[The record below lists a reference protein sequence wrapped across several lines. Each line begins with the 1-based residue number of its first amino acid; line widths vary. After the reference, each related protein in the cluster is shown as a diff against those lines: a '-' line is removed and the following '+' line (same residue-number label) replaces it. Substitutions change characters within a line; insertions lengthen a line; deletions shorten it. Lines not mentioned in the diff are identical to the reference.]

1 MAVNSPEARDLA
13 HHLHSFTHLPTL
25 ERDGP
30 LVLERGEG
38 IYVHDIHG
46 KRYVESVSG
55 LWNVVAGFSEPRL
68 VEAARAAMAQ
78 MPAYHTF
85 FGRTALPPIALA
97 EKLVEIAPME
107 VARVYFVNSGSE
119 ANDTAIKMLW
129 MMAGGAGEPARR
141 TLISRSMAYHGTTVA
156 SCSLNGKPY
165 IGAFGLPLP
174 EVRYVEAPHY
184 WRNAHPGES
193 EGSYVDRLA
202 GELEALIEAEGP
214 ETIAGFFAEPVMG
227 AGGAVPPPAG
237 YFARIQAVLNRH
249 DIPLVADE
257 VVTGLGRTG
266 KLWGAETYEFTPDIL
281 VTSKALTSGYYP
293 MAAVLLSPEMDRRLR
308 VAAEA
313 FGEFP
318 HGFTT
323 GGSPVAAAVAETI
336 ALETIAASITEPG
349 GLLDNVKA
357 VAPALRGGAAR
368 LREPPPGGR
377 GALRRAPRRPRDRR
391 ATRTASVR
399 PFAPEHE
406 IGERIVAAAYARDL
420 ITRPIGDAV
429 IVAPPFIITAEQI
442 ADLTARLGAVLDE
455 IADAATRERMGPE
468 PLAASAE

>member
-1 MAVNSPEARDLA
+1 MALNSPEARDLA
-13 HHLHSFTHLPTL
+13 HHLHSYTHLPSL

-38 IYVHDIHG
+38 IYVHDTHG
-46 KRYVESVSG
+46 KRYLESVSG
-55 LWNVVAGFSEPRL
+55 LWNVVAGFSEPRI
-68 VEAARAAMAQ
+68 VEAAHAAMSR

-97 EKLVEIAPME
+97 DKLVEIAPME

-129 MMAGGAGEPARR
+129 MMARGAGETGRR
-141 TLISRSMAYHGTTVA
+141 KLISRSMAYHGTTVA

-174 EVRYVEAPHY
+174 EVHYVEAPHY

-193 EGSYVDRLA
+193 EAAYVDRLA

-237 YFARIQAVLNRH
+237 YFPKIQAVLNRH

-266 KLWGAETYEFTPDIL
+266 NLWGAQTYDFTPDIL
-281 VTSKALTSGYYP
+281 VTSKALTSGYFP
-293 MAAVLLSPEMDRRLR
+293 MAAVLLSPEMDRRLHR
-308 VAAEA
+308 AAEA

-323 GGSPVAAAVAETI
+323 GGSPVAAAVALETI
-336 ALETIAASITEPG
+336 ALITEPG

-357 VAPALRGGAAR
+357 VAPALESALQEFEDHPLVGEVRCIG
-368 LREPPPGGR
+368 LL
-377 GALRRAPRRPRDRR
+377 GALEIVADKGGK
-391 ATRTASVR
+391 R
-399 PFAPEHE
+399 PFAPDHE
-406 IGERIVAAAYARDL
+406 IGERIVSMAYARGL
-420 ITRPIGDAV
+420 VTRPIGDAV

-442 ADLTARLGAVLDE
+442 SELMGSLRAVLDE
-455 IADAATRERMGPE
+455 LADAAAREGMGPAS
-468 PLAASAE
+468 LAASAE

>member
-1 MAVNSPEARDLA
+1 MALNSPEARDLA
-13 HHLHSFTHLPTL
+13 HHLHSYTHLPTL

-38 IYVHDIHG
+38 IYVHDTHG
-46 KRYVESVSG
+46 KRYLESVSG
-55 LWNVVAGFSEPRL
+55 LWNVVAGFSEPRI
-68 VEAARAAMAQ
+68 VEAAHAAMSQ

-119 ANDTAIKMLW
+119 ANDTVIKMLW
-129 MMAGGAGEPARR
+129 MMARGAGEPGRR
-141 TLISRSMAYHGTTVA
+141 KLISRSMAYHGTTVA

-174 EVRYVEAPHY
+174 EVRYVEDPHY

-193 EGSYVDRLA
+193 EAAYVDRLA

-227 AGGAVPPPAG
+227 AGGAVPPPVG
-237 YFARIQAVLNRH
+237 YFPKIQAVLNRH
-249 DIPLVADE
+249 GIPFVADE

-266 KLWGAETYEFTPDIL
+266 NLWGAETYAFTPDIL
-281 VTSKALTSGYYP
+281 VTSKALTSGYFP
-293 MAAVLLSPEMDRRLR
+293 MAAVLLSPEMDRRLHH
-308 VAAEA
+308 AAEA
-313 FGEFP
+313 FEEFP

-323 GGSPVAAAVAETI
+323 GGSPVAAAVALETI
-336 ALETIAASITEPG
+336 ALITEPG

-357 VAPALRGGAAR
+357 VAPTFEAALRGFETHPLVGEVR
-368 LREPPPGGR
+368 CVGLL
-377 GALRRAPRRPRDRR
+377 GALEIVADKGGK
-391 ATRTASVR
+391 S
-399 PFAPEHE
+399 PFAPEHI
-406 IGERIVAAAYARDL
+406 IGERIVQMAYDRGL
-420 ITRPIGDAV
+420 VTRPIGDALV
-429 IVAPPFIITAEQI
+429 VAPPFIINREQI
-442 ADLTARLGAVLDE
+442 GELMATLGAVLDE
-455 IADAATRERMGPE
+455 LAAAAAREGMGPS
-468 PLAASAE
+468 PVAASAE

>member
-1 MAVNSPEARDLA
+1 MALNSPEARDLA
-13 HHLHSFTHLPTL
+13 HHLHSYTHLPTL

-38 IYVHDIHG
+38 IYVHDTHG
-46 KRYVESVSG
+46 KRYLESVSG

-68 VEAARAAMAQ
+68 VQAAHAAMMQ

-107 VARVYFVNSGSE
+107 VSRVYFVNSGSE
-119 ANDTAIKMLW
+119 ANDTVIKMLW
-129 MMAGGAGEPARR
+129 MMGAGAGEPRRR

-165 IGAFGLPLP
+165 IGALGLPLP

-193 EGSYVDRLA
+193 EAAYVERLA
-202 GELEALIEAEGP
+202 DELERLIEAEGP
-214 ETIAGFFAEPVMG
+214 ETIAGLFAEPVMG

-237 YFARIQAVLNRH
+237 YFPKIQALLNRKG
-249 DIPLVADE
+249 IPLVADE

-266 KLWGAETYEFTPDIL
+266 TLWGAETYGFTPDIL

-293 MAAVLLSPEMDRRLR
+293 MAAVLLSPAMDRRLR
-308 VAAEA
+308 RAAEA
-313 FGEFP
+313 FEEFP

-323 GGSPVAAAVAETI
+323 GGSPVAAAVALETI
-336 ALETIAASITEPG
+336 ALITEPG

-357 VAPALRGGAAR
+357 VAPAFEAALRGFETHPLVGEVR
-368 LREPPPGGR
+368 CVGLL
-377 GALRRAPRRPRDRR
+377 GALEIVADRDGK
-391 ATRTASVR
+391 R
-399 PFAPEHE
+399 PFAPEHV
-406 IGERIVAAAYARDL
+406 IGERIVQMAYARGL
-420 ITRPIGDAV
+420 VTRPIGDAV
-429 IVAPPFIITAEQI
+429 IVAPPFIITREQI
-442 ADLTARLGAVLDE
+442 GALMATLGAVLDE
-455 IADAATRERMGPE
+455 FADAAAREGMGPL

>member
-1 MAVNSPEARDLA
+1 MALNSPEARDLA
-13 HHLHSFTHLPTL
+13 HHLHSYTHLPTL

-38 IYVHDIHG
+38 IYVHDING
-46 KRYVESVSG
+46 KRYLESVSG

-68 VEAARAAMAQ
+68 VQAAHAAMTR

-85 FGRTALPPIALA
+85 FGRTAVHPITLA

-107 VARVYFVNSGSE
+107 VAKVYFVNSGSE
-119 ANDTAIKMLW
+119 ANDTVIKMLW
-129 MMAGGAGEPARR
+129 MMARGAGEPARR
-141 TLISRSMAYHGTTVA
+141 KFISRSMAYHGTTVA

-174 EVRYVEAPHY
+174 EVRYVAAPHY

-193 EGSYVDRLA
+193 EGAYVDRLA
-202 GELEALIEAEGP
+202 GELEGLIEAEGP

-237 YFARIQAVLNRH
+237 YFPKIQALLNRYG
-249 DIPLVADE
+249 IPLVADE

-266 KLWGAETYEFTPDIL
+266 NLWGAETYGFTPDIL

-293 MAAVLLSPEMDRRLR
+293 MAAVLLSPEMDDRLR
-308 VAAEA
+308 HAAEA
-313 FGEFP
+313 YDEFP

-323 GGSPVAAAVAETI
+323 GGSPVAAAVALETI
-336 ALETIAASITEPG
+336 ALITEPG
-349 GLLDNVKA
+349 GLLDNVKTVSPVLEA
-357 VAPALRGGAAR
+357 ALRGFESHPLVGEVR
-368 LREPPPGGR
+368 CVGLL
-377 GALRRAPRRPRDRR
+377 GALEIVADRNGK
-391 ATRTASVR
+391 R

-406 IGERIVAAAYARDL
+406 IGERIVQAAYARGL

-429 IVAPPFIITAEQI
+429 IVAPPYMITAEQI
-442 ADLTARLGAVLDE
+442 GELMAMLGAVLDE
-455 IADAATRERMGPE
+455 IAYSAAREGMGPA

>member
-1 MAVNSPEARDLA
+1 MALNSPEARDLA
-13 HHLHSFTHLPTL
+13 HHLHSYTHLPSL

-38 IYVHDIHG
+38 IYVHDTHG
-46 KRYVESVSG
+46 KRYLESVSG
-55 LWNVVAGFSEPRL
+55 LWNVVAGFSEPRI
-68 VEAARAAMAQ
+68 VQAAHEAMQQ

-85 FGRTALPPIALA
+85 FGRTALPPVALA

-107 VARVYFVNSGSE
+107 VSRVYFVNSGSE

-129 MMAGGAGEPARR
+129 MMARGAGEPARR

-193 EGSYVDRLA
+193 EAAYVERLA
-202 GELEALIEAEGP
+202 AELEGLIEAEGP

-237 YFARIQAVLNRH
+237 YFPRVQAILNRH
-249 DIPLVADE
+249 GIPFVADE

-266 KLWGAETYEFTPDIL
+266 NLWGAETYDFTPDIL
-281 VTSKALTSGYYP
+281 VTSKALTSGYAP
-293 MAAVLLSPEMDRRLR
+293 MAAVLLSPEMDSRLR
-308 VAAEA
+308 RAAEEYD
-313 FGEFP
+313 EFP

-323 GGSPVAAAVAETI
+323 GGSPVAAAVA
-336 ALETIAASITEPG
+336 LETVALITEPG
-349 GLLDNVKA
+349 GLLDNVRA
-357 VAPALRGGAAR
+357 VAPAFEAALGAFEDHPLVGEVR
-368 LREPPPGGR
+368 HVGLL
-377 GALRRAPRRPRDRR
+377 GALEIVADRAGK
-391 ATRTASVR
+391 R

-406 IGERIVAAAYARDL
+406 IGERIVSLAYERGL
-420 ITRPIGDAV
+420 VTRPIGDAV
-429 IVAPPFIITAEQI
+429 IVAPPFIITEAQI
-442 ADLTARLGAVLDE
+442 GELMGTLGDVLDAL
-455 IADAATRERMGPE
+455 ADAASREGMGPE

>member
-1 MAVNSPEARDLA
+1 MSTTRMASAIWRACP
-13 HHLHSFTHLPTL
+13 
-25 ERDGP
+25 
-30 LVLERGEG
+30 
-38 IYVHDIHG
+38 
-46 KRYVESVSG
+46 G

-68 VEAARAAMAQ
+68 VQAAQEAMAQ

-85 FGRTALPPIALA
+85 FGRTALPPVVLA
-97 EKLVEIAPME
+97 EKLVEIAPMD

-119 ANDTAIKMLW
+119 ANDTTIKMLW
-129 MMAGGAGEPARR
+129 MMARGAGEPERR
-141 TLISRSMAYHGTTVA
+141 KLISRSMAYHGTTVA

-165 IGAFGLPLP
+165 INAFGLPLP
-174 EVRYVEAPHY
+174 EVLYAEAPHH

-193 EGSYVDRLA
+193 EEAYSDRLA
-202 GELEALIEAEGP
+202 AELESLIEAEGA

-237 YFARIQAVLNRH
+237 YFPKIQAVLNRH
-249 DIPLVADE
+249 GIPLVADE

-266 KLWGAETYEFTPDIL
+266 NLWGAQTYEFTPDIV
-281 VTSKALTSGYYP
+281 VTSKALTSGYMP
-293 MAAVLLSPEMDRRLR
+293 MGAVLLSPEMDRRLR

-313 FGEFP
+313 YDEFP

-323 GGSPVAAAVAETI
+323 GGSPGAAAVALEAI
-336 ALETIAASITEPG
+336 ALITEPG

-357 VAPALRGGAAR
+357 VAPTLKAALEGFESHPLVGEVRHVG
-368 LREPPPGGR
+368 LL
-377 GALRRAPRRPRDRR
+377 GALEIVADKPGK
-391 ATRTASVR
+391 R

-406 IGERIVAAAYARDL
+406 IGERIVQAAYARGL

-429 IVAPPFIITAEQI
+429 IVAPPFSITAEQI
-442 ADLTARLGAVLDE
+442 GELMDSLGAVLDE
-455 IADAATRERMGPE
+455 IADIATREGMGPV

>member
-1 MAVNSPEARDLA
+1 MASNSPEARDLA
-13 HHLHSFTHLPTL
+13 HHLHSYTHLPTL
-25 ERDGP
+25 QRDGP

-38 IYVHDIHG
+38 IYVHDTHG
-46 KRYVESVSG
+46 KRYLESVSG
-55 LWNVVAGFSEPRL
+55 LWNVVVGFSEPRL
-68 VEAARAAMAQ
+68 VQAAHEALKQ

-85 FGRTALPPIALA
+85 FGRTAMPPIALA
-97 EKLVEIAPME
+97 EKLVEIAPMK
-107 VARVYFVNSGSE
+107 VDRVYFVNSGSE
-119 ANDTAIKMLW
+119 ANDTTIKMLW
-129 MMAGGAGEPARR
+129 MMAKGAGEPERR
-141 TLISRSMAYHGTTVA
+141 KFISRSMAYHGTTVA

-174 EVRYVEAPHY
+174 EIRYVQAPHY

-193 EGSYVDRLA
+193 EKAYVDRLA
-202 GELEALIEAEGP
+202 DELETLIEAEGP

-237 YFARIQAVLNRH
+237 YFQRVQAILNRH
-249 DIPLVADE
+249 GIPLVADE

-266 KLWGAETYEFTPDIL
+266 NLWGAQTYEFTPDIL

-293 MAAVLLSPEMDRRLR
+293 MGAVLLSPEMDRRLR

-313 FGEFP
+313 YDEFP

-323 GGSPVAAAVAETI
+323 GGSPAAAAVALEAI
-336 ALETIAASITEPG
+336 ALITEPG

-357 VAPALRGGAAR
+357 VGPALGAALKEFEDHPLVGEVR
-368 LREPPPGGR
+368 HVGLL
-377 GALRRAPRRPRDRR
+377 GALEIVADKEGK
-391 ATRTASVR
+391 R

-406 IGERIVAAAYARDL
+406 IGERIVQMAYARGL

-429 IVAPPFIITAEQI
+429 IIAPPFIITRAQI
-442 ADLTARLGAVLDE
+442 EELAATLGAVLDE
-455 IADAATRERMGPE
+455 FADAATREGMGPE
-468 PLAASAE
+468 PFAASAE

>member
-1 MAVNSPEARDLA
+1 MALNSPEARDLA
-13 HHLHSFTHLPTL
+13 HHLHSFTHLPSL

-38 IYVHDIHG
+38 IYVHDTHG
-46 KRYVESVSG
+46 KRYLESVSG
-55 LWNVVAGFSEPRL
+55 LWNVVVGFSEPRL
-68 VEAARAAMAQ
+68 VQAAYEAMTQ

-85 FGRTALPPIALA
+85 FGRTALPPVVLA

-129 MMAGGAGEPARR
+129 MMARGAGEPERR
-141 TLISRSMAYHGTTVA
+141 KLISRTMAYHGTTVA

-193 EGSYVDRLA
+193 KDAYVDRLA
-202 GELEALIEAEGP
+202 SELDSLIEAEGP
-214 ETIAGFFAEPVMG
+214 ETFAGFFAEPVMG
-227 AGGAVPPPAG
+227 AGGALPPPAG
-237 YFARIQAVLNRH
+237 YFPKIQAVLNRH

-266 KLWGAETYEFTPDIL
+266 NLWGAETYDFTPDIL

-293 MAAVLLSPEMDRRLR
+293 MAAVLLSPEMDRRLHR
-308 VAAEA
+308 AAEA

-323 GGSPVAAAVAETI
+323 GGSPVAAAVALETI
-336 ALETIAASITEPG
+336 ALITEPG
-349 GLLDNVKA
+349 GLLDNVRA
-357 VAPALRGGAAR
+357 VAPALEAALQGFANHPLVGEVR
-368 LREPPPGGR
+368 HVGLL
-377 GALRRAPRRPRDRR
+377 GALEIVADK
-391 ATRTASVR
+391 AGKR

-406 IGERIVAAAYARDL
+406 IGERIVQAACARGL

-429 IVAPPFIITAEQI
+429 IVAPPFIITEQQI
-442 ADLTARLGAVLDE
+442 DDLFASLSAVLDE
-455 IADAATRERMGPE
+455 IGAAVRREGLGPS
-468 PLAASAE
+468 PVAASAE

>member
-1 MAVNSPEARDLA
+1 MAFNSPEARDLA
-13 HHLHSFTHLPTL
+13 HHLHSYTHLPTL

-38 IYVHDIHG
+38 IYVQDTRG
-46 KRYVESVSG
+46 KRYLESVSG

-68 VEAARAAMAQ
+68 VRAAHEAMTQ

-129 MMAGGAGEPARR
+129 MMAGRAGEPARR

-193 EGSYVDRLA
+193 EPAYVDRLA
-202 GELEALIEAEGP
+202 SELEELIESEGP

-237 YFARIQAVLNRH
+237 YFPRVQAVLNRH
-249 DIPLVADE
+249 GIPLVADE

-293 MAAVLLSPEMDRRLR
+293 MAAVLLSPEMDGRLR
-308 VAAEA
+308 RAAKA
-313 FGEFP
+313 LDEFP

-323 GGSPVAAAVAETI
+323 GGSPVAAAVALETI
-336 ALETIAASITEPG
+336 ALITEPG

-357 VAPALRGGAAR
+357 VAPAFDAALQGFESHPLVGEVR
-368 LREPPPGGR
+368 CVGLL
-377 GALRRAPRRPRDRR
+377 GALEIVADKDGKH
-391 ATRTASVR
+391 
-399 PFAPEHE
+399 PFAPEHV
-406 IGERIVAAAYARDL
+406 IGERIVQAAYERGL

-429 IVAPPFIITAEQI
+429 IVAPPFMITHEQI
-442 ADLTARLGAVLDE
+442 GELMATLRAVLDE
-455 IADAATRERMGPE
+455 IADAASREQMGPL

>member
-1 MAVNSPEARDLA
+1 MALNSPEARDLA
-13 HHLHSFTHLPTL
+13 HHLHSFTHLPSL

-38 IYVHDIHG
+38 IYVHDTHG
-46 KRYVESVSG
+46 KRYLESVSG

-68 VEAARAAMAQ
+68 VQACHEAMAR

-85 FGRTALPPIALA
+85 FGRTALPPVVLA
-97 EKLVEIAPME
+97 EKLVEIAPMD

-119 ANDTAIKMLW
+119 ANDTTIKMLW
-129 MMAGGAGEPARR
+129 MMARGAGEPERR
-141 TLISRSMAYHGTTVA
+141 KLISRYMAYHGTTVA

-165 IGAFGLPLP
+165 INAFGLPLP
-174 EVRYVEAPHY
+174 EVVYAEAPHY

-193 EGSYVDRLA
+193 EEAYVDRLA
-202 GELEALIEAEGP
+202 ADLESLIEAEGP

-237 YFARIQAVLNRH
+237 YFPKVQAILNRH
-249 DIPLVADE
+249 GIPMVADE

-266 KLWGAETYEFTPDIL
+266 NLWGAQTYEFTPDIV

-293 MAAVLLSPEMDRRLR
+293 MGAVLLSEEMDRRLR

-313 FGEFP
+313 YDEFP

-323 GGSPVAAAVAETI
+323 GGSPGAAAVALEAI
-336 ALETIAASITEPG
+336 ALITEPG

-357 VAPALRGGAAR
+357 VAPTLKAELEGFESHPLVGEVRHVG
-368 LREPPPGGR
+368 LL
-377 GALRRAPRRPRDRR
+377 GALEIVADKPGK
-391 ATRTASVR
+391 R

-406 IGERIVAAAYARDL
+406 IGERIVQAAYARGL

-429 IVAPPFIITAEQI
+429 IVAPPFSITAAQI
-442 ADLTARLGAVLDE
+442 GELMASLRAVLDE
-455 IADAATRERMGPE
+455 IADTATREGMGPV

>member
-1 MAVNSPEARDLA
+1 MALNSPEARDLA
-13 HHLHSFTHLPTL
+13 HHLHSFTHLPSL

-46 KRYVESVSG
+46 KRYLESVSG
-55 LWNVVAGFSEPRL
+55 LWNIVAGFSEPRL
-68 VEAARAAMAQ
+68 VRAAHEAMQQ

-97 EKLVEIAPME
+97 EKLVEIAPMD
-107 VARVYFVNSGSE
+107 VSRVYFVNSGSE
-119 ANDTAIKMLW
+119 ANDSTIKMLW
-129 MMAGGAGEPARR
+129 MMARGAGEPERR
-141 TLISRSMAYHGTTVA
+141 KLISRYMAYHGTTVA

-165 IGAFGLPLP
+165 IGAFGLPMP

-193 EGSYVDRLA
+193 EESYADRLA
-202 GELEALIEAEGP
+202 GELERLIESEGAE
-214 ETIAGFFAEPVMG
+214 TFAGFFAEPVMG

-237 YFARIQAVLNRH
+237 YFPKIQAVLKRH
-249 DIPLVADE
+249 GIPMVADE

-266 KLWGAETYEFTPDIL
+266 NLWGAETYDFTPDIV
-281 VTSKALTSGYYP
+281 VTSKALTSGYQA
-293 MAAVLLSPEMDRRLR
+293 MAAVLLSPEMDRRLHR
-308 VAAEA
+308 AAEE
-313 FGEFP
+313 FDEFP

-323 GGSPVAAAVAETI
+323 GGSPVAAAVALETI
-336 ALETIAASITEPG
+336 ALITEPG

-357 VAPALRGGAAR
+357 VAPTLESALQDFEDHPLVGEVRHVG
-368 LREPPPGGR
+368 LL
-377 GALRRAPRRPRDRR
+377 GALEIVADRAGKQ
-391 ATRTASVR
+391 

-406 IGERIVAAAYARDL
+406 IGERIVQAAYARGL

-429 IVAPPFIITAEQI
+429 IVAPPFMITREQI
-442 ADLTARLGAVLDE
+442 GELMATLREVLDE
-455 IADAATRERMGPE
+455 IADTATREGMGPV

>member
-1 MAVNSPEARDLA
+1 MALNSPEARDLA
-13 HHLHSFTHLPTL
+13 HHLHSYTHLPSL

-38 IYVHDIHG
+38 IYVRDTRG
-46 KRYVESVSG
+46 KRYLESVSG

-68 VEAARAAMAQ
+68 VQAAHAAMSE

-85 FGRTALPPIALA
+85 FGRTALTPIALA
-97 EKLVEIAPME
+97 ERLVEIAPME
-107 VARVYFVNSGSE
+107 VAKVYFVNSGSE
-119 ANDTAIKMLW
+119 ANDSAIKMLW
-129 MMAGGAGEPARR
+129 MMARGAGQPERR

-174 EVRYVEAPHY
+174 EVRYVEAPHH

-193 EGSYVDRLA
+193 EEAYVDRLA
-202 GELEALIEAEGP
+202 GELEALIETEGA

-237 YFARIQAVLNRH
+237 YFPRIQAILNRH
-249 DIPLVADE
+249 GIPLVADE

-266 KLWGAETYEFTPDIL
+266 NLWGAETYDFTPDIL

-293 MAAVLLSPEMDRRLR
+293 MAAVLLSPEMDRRLHR
-308 VAAEA
+308 AAEA
-313 FGEFP
+313 YDEFP

-323 GGSPVAAAVAETI
+323 GGSPVAAAVALETI
-336 ALETIAASITEPG
+336 ALITEPG

-357 VAPALRGGAAR
+357 VSPAFEAALQGFGDHPLVGEVR
-368 LREPPPGGR
+368 CVGLL
-377 GALRRAPRRPRDRR
+377 GALEIVADRAGK
-391 ATRTASVR
+391 R
-399 PFAPEHE
+399 PFDPAHE
-406 IGERIVAAAYARDL
+406 IGERIVQAAYARGL

-429 IVAPPFIITAEQI
+429 IVAPPFTITEAQI
-442 ADLTARLGAVLDE
+442 GELMGTLRAVLDE
-455 IADAATRERMGPE
+455 IADAAAREGMGPVL
-468 PLAASAE
+468 LAASAE

>member
-1 MAVNSPEARDLA
+1 MALNSPEARDLA
-13 HHLHSFTHLPTL
+13 HHLHSYTHLPSL

-38 IYVHDIHG
+38 IYVHDTHG
-46 KRYVESVSG
+46 KRYLESVSG
-55 LWNVVAGFSEPRL
+55 LWNVVAGFSEPRI
-68 VEAARAAMAQ
+68 VEAAHAAMSR

-97 EKLVEIAPME
+97 DKLVEIAPME

-129 MMAGGAGEPARR
+129 MMARGAGETGRR
-141 TLISRSMAYHGTTVA
+141 KLISRSMAYHGTTVA

-174 EVRYVEAPHY
+174 EVHYVEAPHY

-193 EGSYVDRLA
+193 EAAYGDRLA

-237 YFARIQAVLNRH
+237 YFPKIQAVLNRH
-249 DIPLVADE
+249 DIPFVSDE

-266 KLWGAETYEFTPDIL
+266 NLWGAQTYDFTPDIL
-281 VTSKALTSGYYP
+281 VTSKALTSGYFP
-293 MAAVLLSPEMDRRLR
+293 MAAVLLSPEMDRRLHH
-308 VAAEA
+308 AAEA

-323 GGSPVAAAVAETI
+323 GGSPVAAAVALETI
-336 ALETIAASITEPG
+336 ALITEPG

-357 VAPALRGGAAR
+357 VAPALEAALQEFEDHPLVGEVR
-368 LREPPPGGR
+368 CVGLL
-377 GALRRAPRRPRDRR
+377 GALEIVADKD
-391 ATRTASVR
+391 SKR
-399 PFAPEHE
+399 PFAPDHE
-406 IGERIVAAAYARDL
+406 IGERIVSMAYARGL
-420 ITRPIGDAV
+420 VTRPIGDAV

-442 ADLTARLGAVLDE
+442 GELMETLRAVLDE
-455 IADAATRERMGPE
+455 LAGAAAREGMGPA

>member
-1 MAVNSPEARDLA
+1 MALNSPEARDLA
-13 HHLHSFTHLPTL
+13 HHLHSFTHLPSL

-38 IYVHDIHG
+38 IYVHDTHG
-46 KRYVESVSG
+46 KRYLESVSG

-68 VEAARAAMAQ
+68 VQAAHEAMTQ

-85 FGRTALPPIALA
+85 FGRTALPPVVLA

-129 MMAGGAGEPARR
+129 MMAGGAGEPERR
-141 TLISRSMAYHGTTVA
+141 KLISRSMAYHGTTVA

-193 EGSYVDRLA
+193 EDAYVDRLA
-202 GELEALIEAEGP
+202 SELDSLIEAEGP

-227 AGGAVPPPAG
+227 AGGALPPPAG
-237 YFARIQAVLNRH
+237 YFPKIQVVLNRH

-266 KLWGAETYEFTPDIL
+266 NLWGAETYDFTPDIL

-293 MAAVLLSPEMDRRLR
+293 MAAVLLSPEMDRRLHR
-308 VAAEA
+308 AAEA

-323 GGSPVAAAVAETI
+323 GGSPVAAAVALETI
-336 ALETIAASITEPG
+336 ALITEPG
-349 GLLDNVKA
+349 GLLDNVRT
-357 VAPALRGGAAR
+357 VAPALGAALQGFANHPLVGEVR
-368 LREPPPGGR
+368 HVGLL
-377 GALRRAPRRPRDRR
+377 GALEIVADK
-391 ATRTASVR
+391 AGKR

-406 IGERIVAAAYARDL
+406 IGERIVQAACARGL

-429 IVAPPFIITAEQI
+429 IVAPPFMITVEQI
-442 ADLTARLGAVLDE
+442 GELMTTLGAVLDE
-455 IADAATRERMGPE
+455 IADAAAREGMGPE

>member
-1 MAVNSPEARDLA
+1 MALNSPEARDLA
-13 HHLHSFTHLPTL
+13 HHLHSFTHLPSL

-38 IYVHDIHG
+38 IYVRDTHG
-46 KRYVESVSG
+46 KRYLESVSG

-68 VEAARAAMAQ
+68 VQAAHAAMSE

-85 FGRTALPPIALA
+85 FGRTALTPITLA

-107 VARVYFVNSGSE
+107 VAKVYFVNSGSE

-129 MMAGGAGEPARR
+129 MMGIGAGAPKRR
-141 TLISRSMAYHGTTVA
+141 TLISRSIAYHGTTVA
-156 SCSLNGKPY
+156 ACSLNGKPY

-193 EGSYVDRLA
+193 EAAYVDRLA
-202 GELEALIEAEGP
+202 GELEALIEAEGA

-237 YFARIQAVLNRH
+237 YFPRIQATLNRYG
-249 DIPLVADE
+249 IPLVADE

-266 KLWGAETYEFTPDIL
+266 NLWGAETYDFVPDIL

-308 VAAEA
+308 HAADA
-313 FGEFP
+313 YDEFP

-323 GGSPVAAAVAETI
+323 GGSPVAAAVALETI
-336 ALETIAASITEPG
+336 ALITEPG
-349 GLLDNVKA
+349 GLLDNVRA
-357 VAPALRGGAAR
+357 VSPAFEAALQEFGDHPLVGEVR
-368 LREPPPGGR
+368 CVGLL
-377 GALRRAPRRPRDRR
+377 GALEIVADRAGK
-391 ATRTASVR
+391 R
-399 PFAPEHE
+399 PFDPAHE
-406 IGERIVAAAYARDL
+406 IGERIVQAAYARGL

-429 IVAPPFIITAEQI
+429 IVAPPFTITEAQI
-442 ADLTARLGAVLDE
+442 GELMGTLRTVLDE
-455 IADAATRERMGPE
+455 IADAAAREGMGPT

>member
-1 MAVNSPEARDLA
+1 MALNSPEARDLA
-13 HHLHSFTHLPTL
+13 HHLHSYTHLPSL

-30 LVLERGEG
+30 LVLERGDG
-38 IYVHDIHG
+38 IYVHDTHG
-46 KRYVESVSG
+46 KRYLESVSG
-55 LWNVVAGFSEPRL
+55 LWNIVAGFSEPRL
-68 VEAARAAMAQ
+68 VRAAHEAMQQ

-107 VARVYFVNSGSE
+107 VERVYFTNSGSE
-119 ANDTAIKMLW
+119 ANDTTIKMLW
-129 MMAGGAGEPARR
+129 MMARGAGEPERR
-141 TLISRSMAYHGTTVA
+141 KLISRSMAYHGTTVA

-193 EGSYVDRLA
+193 EDAFATRLA
-202 GELEALIEAEGP
+202 SELESLIEAEGP
-214 ETIAGFFAEPVMG
+214 ETFAGFFAEPVMG

-237 YFARIQAVLNRH
+237 YFPKIQAVLNRH
-249 DIPLVADE
+249 GIPLVADE

-266 KLWGAETYEFTPDIL
+266 NLWGAETYAFTPDIL

-293 MAAVLLSPEMDRRLR
+293 MAAVLLSPEMDQRLR
-308 VAAEA
+308 KAAEE
-313 FGEFP
+313 FDEFP

-323 GGSPVAAAVAETI
+323 GGSPVAAAVALETI
-336 ALETIAASITEPG
+336 ALITEPG
-349 GLLDNVKA
+349 GLLDNVTA
-357 VAPALRGGAAR
+357 VGPAFEAALQGFENHPLVGEVR
-368 LREPPPGGR
+368 CVGLL
-377 GALRRAPRRPRDRR
+377 GALEIVADKGGK
-391 ATRTASVR
+391 R

-406 IGERIVAAAYARDL
+406 IGERIVQAAYARGL
-420 ITRPIGDAV
+420 ISRPIGDAV
-429 IVAPPFIITAEQI
+429 IVAPPFIISRAQI
-442 ADLTARLGAVLDE
+442 EEMMTTLGAVLDE
-455 IADAATRERMGPE
+455 IADTATREGMGPV